1 MLIGGNPG
9 STAGGIKT
17 TTLAVLIVSIVSSA
31 RGNSFVTLF
40 KRRFEDD
47 TLRQAASVA
56 TVYVI
61 GATAATMIICA
72 LEPFNIKNVLFE
84 VASAIGTVG
93 ITQGI
98 TTELGPISHIILMLL
113 MYSGRIGGLTLM
125 LLLTEGG
132 KQVQTRRPAE
142 KILIG

>member
-1 MLIGGNPG
+1 
-9 STAGGIKT
+9 
-17 TTLAVLIVSIVSSA
+17 
-31 RGNSFVTLF
+31 
-40 KRRFEDD
+40 
-47 TLRQAASVA
+47 
-56 TVYVI
+56 
-61 GATAATMIICA
+61 MIICA
-72 LEPFNIKNVLFE
+72 LEPFSIKNVLFE

-98 TTELGPISHIILMLL
+98 TTELGPVSHIILMLL

-132 KQVQTRRPAE
+132 RQVQTRRPAE